1 MELIEGVALSKLCDY
16 SFGDQS
22 GQWGNIFTSFMK
34 DANLMNLEFVEKV
47 FEIKKSRDYMT
58 LFIDNIRL
66 YKRHIVEVKE
76 SDRPYVE
83 GLMERSDLL
92 KLCSNFPDMKFIIFT
107 NLEDTPIDEYIFDA
121 IPENVL
127 CISAV
132 NAIAHGGKVVP
143 APYGLQ
149 REMNPNDNRI
159 DDIKSSMRFIPK
171 NPPGFLYVS
180 HSENTNTER
189 VGIKDIFKNKSWVEV
204 HEERVSYSVFLYN
217 LSQSK
222 FMICPIGNAIDCHR
236 NWEVLYM
243 RRVPVMKTHPYLEKL
258 FEGYPVLFV
267 NDYTE
272 VTEELLKD
280 NDHLFTQAQE
290 MDLTQLT
297 LPSFF
302 DNIVN
307 KALEGEY
314 ASK

>member
-1 MELIEGVALSKLCDY
+1 MELIEGIALSKLCDY

-66 YKRHIVEVKE
+66 YKRYIVEVKE
-76 SDRPYVE
+76 TDRPYIE

-107 NLEDTPIDEYIFDA
+107 NLEDTPLDEYIFEA
-121 IPENVL
+121 IPDNVL
-127 CISAV
+127 SISAV
-132 NAIAHGGKVVP
+132 NAIANGGKVIP

-149 REMNPNDNRI
+149 RAMNPSDNRI
-159 DDIKSSMRFIPK
+159 EDIKSSMRFIPK
-171 NPPGFLYVS
+171 NPSGLLYVS
-180 HSENTNTER
+180 HSENTNTQR
-189 VGIKDIFKNKSWVEV
+189 MGIKDIFRNKSWAEV
-204 HEERVSYSVFLYN
+204 HEERVPYSVFLYN

-243 RRVPVMKTHPYLEKL
+243 RRVPVMKTHPYLKKL

-267 NDYTE
+267 NDYVE

-280 NDHLFTQAQE
+280 NEQLFNQAQE
-290 MDLTQLT
+290 IDLTKLT
-297 LPSFF
+297 LPTFF

>member
-34 DANLMNLEFVEKV
+34 DANLMNLEFVEKL

-66 YKRHIVEVKE
+66 YKRNIVEVKE
-76 SDRPYVE
+76 TDRPYVE
-83 GLMERSDLL
+83 GLMKKNDLL
-92 KLCSNFPDMKFIIFT
+92 KLCSHFPDMRFIIFT
-107 NLEDTPIDEYIFDA
+107 NLEDTPIDEYIFDC
-121 IPENVL
+121 IPNNVL

-132 NAIAHGGKVVP
+132 NAIANGGKVIP

-149 REMNPNDNRI
+149 RAMDLNDARI
-159 DDIKSSMRFIPK
+159 SVLK
-171 NPPGFLYVS
+171 NFLSFPQVTPLCWLYVN
-180 HSENTNTER
+180 HSDNTSFER
-189 VGIKDIFKNKSWVEV
+189 IGIKDLFRNKNWAMVQD
-204 HEERVSYSVFLYN
+204 HRISYSEYFGKI
-217 LSQSK
+217 SQCR
-222 FMICPIGNAIDCHR
+222 FVICPRGNAIDCHR

-243 RRVPVMKTHPYLEKL
+243 KRVPVMKTHPYLLKL

-267 NDYTE
+267 NDYAE

-280 NDHLFTQAQE
+280 NENLFTQAQQI
-290 MDLTQLT
+290 DLTQLT
-297 LPSFF
+297 LPTFF

-314 ASK
+314 VSK